1 MKPQYL
7 RILSL
12 SLEFW
17 GFSRLRIR
25 NLKIVEVFWGRGLCF
40 NFEVFWNLPSKI
52 IKLWG
57 EVEGRG
63 FEDEVYILRLKYC
76 QYFEVFLRF
85 FEEFSKTSNHI
96 HNFYYQH
103 FFIHQQKQGWPQLPQ
118 SIAENKK
125 NYPDWDLYRVFLWYL
140 GSTQIFFQN
149 ISAREFWEIGQFVFS
164 QC

>member
-52 IKLWG
+52 LKLWG
-57 EVEGRG
+57 EVEGRS
-63 FEDEVYILRLKYC
+63 FEDEVCIPRLKHC

-85 FEEFSKTSNHI
+85 FEEFSKTSNQI

-103 FFIHQQKQGWPQLPQ
+103 FFIHQNKQGWRNWGGGQGGSCPHPPISLYLCKFPFDCPPPNNFFLE
-118 SIAENKK
+118 IAHTKI
-125 NYPDWDLYRVFLWYL
+125 W
-140 GSTQIFFQN
+140 
-149 ISAREFWEIGQFVFS
+149 
-164 QC
+164 

>member
-52 IKLWG
+52 LKLWG
-57 EVEGRG
+57 EVEGRS
-63 FEDEVYILRLKYC
+63 FEDEVCIPRLKHC
-76 QYFEVFLRF
+76 QYFEVFWGFSRNCWKPQTKYTTFIISILSFTKISRGGGIGEVGKGAAARTPPYLCIYVSSPSTAPPNNF
-85 FEEFSKTSNHI
+85 FLE
-96 HNFYYQH
+96 
-103 FFIHQQKQGWPQLPQ
+103 
-118 SIAENKK
+118 IAHTKILVVRC
-125 NYPDWDLYRVFLWYL
+125 P
-140 GSTQIFFQN
+140 
-149 ISAREFWEIGQFVFS
+149 
-164 QC
+164 C